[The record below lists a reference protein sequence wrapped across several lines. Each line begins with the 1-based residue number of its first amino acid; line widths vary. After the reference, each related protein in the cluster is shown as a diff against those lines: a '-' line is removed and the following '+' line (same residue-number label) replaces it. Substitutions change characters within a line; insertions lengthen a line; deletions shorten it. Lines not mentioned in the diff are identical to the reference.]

1 MSSACSVVE
10 AVRVRNP
17 ESVTT
22 SWHKLLVASS
32 SSTIKTVADIGRS
45 AVNTVPTAMVLVP
58 LSVFASRHHLQHK
71 HQMGTIP
78 DLPDLTVFRCRFGKE
93 REAEC
98 RIELEQLTSP

>member
-32 SSTIKTVADIGRS
+32 SSTINPAPDIGRS

-58 LSVFASRHHLQHK
+58 LSVFVSRHHLLHE

-93 REAEC
+93 GGTEC
-98 RIELEQLTSP
+98 RIYL